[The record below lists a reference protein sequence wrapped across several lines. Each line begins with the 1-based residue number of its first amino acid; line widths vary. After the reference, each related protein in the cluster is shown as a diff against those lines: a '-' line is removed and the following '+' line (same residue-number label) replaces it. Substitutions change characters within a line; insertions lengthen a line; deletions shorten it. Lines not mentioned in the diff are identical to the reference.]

1 MVKAL
6 VKDVLIMISG
16 IGTGCVFCIK
26 SKEEKA
32 AIVKIVLKKSRKR
45 AKLLLVQIAAQ
56 KWRSKKRRET
66 VH

>member
-16 IGTGCVFCIK
+16 IGAGCVFCIK

-32 AIVKIVLKKSRKR
+32 AIVVIVLKKSRKR
-45 AKLLLVQIAAQ
+45 LKLIIV
-56 KWRSKKRRET
+56 RENYRDEYIYE
-66 VH
+66 VIK